1 MLAQGL
7 VEYGGATSLGA
18 TLWQF
23 TGYVQERLFDMT
35 PRQWA
40 AIACVAFV
48 GWLLFGRRRSF

>member
-7 VEYGGATSLGA
+7 VEYGGATSLAA

-23 TGYVQERLFDMT
+23 TGYLQERLFNMT
-35 PRQWA
+35 TEQWA
-40 AIACVAFV
+40 VIAGVAFV